1 MERLPCLTV
10 CDLSF
15 FCTFKISVCISL
27 QFSQASRELFRP
39 KRTHQ
44 LQLLDSGPEQRIQH
58 LSHAIHRADPFL
70 VTSSDHGLVTLLLE
84 CLIFTVCAPLQ
95 IVGGID

>member
-1 MERLPCLTV
+1 MTCT
-10 CDLSF
+10 SF
-15 FCTFKISVCISL
+15 IQFKISVCICL

-39 KRTHQ
+39 KERHQ
-44 LQLLDSGPEQRIQH
+44 LQLLDYGPEQRLQH
-58 LSHAIHRADPFL
+58 LTHAIHRAHPFL

-84 CLIFTVCAPLQ
+84 RLIFAVWAPLQ